1 MVSVNIRVLTHN
13 FSRYLKEVKSGE
25 KIVIMERNT
34 PIADL
39 IPHNKNVAQPGWKR
53 EIKKLYLKG
62 EPFSHTII
70 KARKGEKY

>member
-25 KIVIMERNT
+25 RIVIMERNT

-39 IPHNKNVAQPGWKR
+39 IPHNKNIAQPRWKR
-53 EIKKLYLKG
+53 EIKKLHLKG
-62 EPFSHTII
+62 KTFSHTII